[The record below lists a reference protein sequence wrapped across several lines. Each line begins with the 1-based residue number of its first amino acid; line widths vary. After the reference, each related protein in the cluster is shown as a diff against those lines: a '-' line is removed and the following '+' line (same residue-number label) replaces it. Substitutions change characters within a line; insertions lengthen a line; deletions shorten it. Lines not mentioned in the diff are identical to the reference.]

1 MRSRLMGLAVLAL
14 AAGTLAFAQQGTGQ
28 RVVVEKKVRGPEK
41 MDQLLNLTDEQ
52 ESKIEKLRGEM
63 QRTMVQ
69 NRSKI
74 QIARID
80 LRELMDADTPDR
92 GAIEKKL
99 KEISDLQVKQRMAMF
114 DHRADVEKLLTPDQK
129 KIWKEHRGEGRM
141 EARQRVMRRMGGRAG
156 FGPGCGPECGLGCG
170 PGPGAGMGQGIGME
184 SGPGFSWTEGSDEE
198 KDVLIFIDEDTE

>member
-14 AAGTLAFAQQGTGQ
+14 AASTLAFAQQGTGQ
-28 RVVVEKKVRGPEK
+28 RVMVEKKVRGPEK
-41 MDQLLNLTDEQ
+41 MEQMLNLTDEQ
-52 ESKIEKLRGEM
+52 EAKIEKLRGEM

-92 GAIEKKL
+92 GAIEKKF
-99 KEISDLQVKQRMAMF
+99 KEISDIQIKQRMAMF
-114 DHRADVEKLLTPDQK
+114 DHHADIEKLLTPDQK

-141 EARQRVMRRMGGRAG
+141 EGRQRVMRRMGGGAG
-156 FGPGCGPECGLGCG
+156 FGPGCGSGCGSGCGLGSG
-170 PGPGAGMGQGIGME
+170 PAMGQGF
-184 SGPGFSWTEGSDEE
+184 GPDFDQEMGAGAGEE
-198 KDVLIFIDEDTE
+198 KDVLIFINEDEE

>member
-14 AAGTLAFAQQGTGQ
+14 SASTLASAQQGTGQ
-28 RVVVEKKVRGPEK
+28 RVMVEKKVRGPEK
-41 MDQLLNLTDEQ
+41 MEQMLNLTDEQ
-52 ESKIEKLRGEM
+52 EAKIEKLRGEM

-92 GAIEKKL
+92 GAIEKKF
-99 KEISDLQVKQRMAMF
+99 KEISDIQIKQRMAMF
-114 DHRADVEKLLTPDQK
+114 DHHADIEKLLTPDQK

-141 EARQRVMRRMGGRAG
+141 EGRQRVMRRMGGRAG
-156 FGPGCGPECGLGCG
+156 FGSGCGPECGPGCG
-170 PGPGAGMGQGIGME
+170 LGSGAGIGQGLGME
-184 SGPGFSWTEGSDEE
+184 SGPGFSWTEGPDEE
-198 KDVLIFIDEDTE
+198 KDVLIFINEDEE

>member
-1 MRSRLMGLAVLAL
+1 MRSRLTGLAVLTL
-14 AAGTLAFAQQGTGQ
+14 AACTLAFAQQGAGQ
-28 RVVVEKKVRGPEK
+28 RVVVEKRVRGPEK

-52 ESKIEKLRGEM
+52 EAKVEKLRGEM
-63 QRTMVQ
+63 QRAMVQ
-69 NRSKI
+69 NRSRI

-114 DHRADVEKLLTPDQK
+114 DHHAEVEKLLTPDQK

-141 EARQRVMRRMGGRAG
+141 EGRQRVMRRMGGGAG
-156 FGPGCGPECGLGCG
+156 FGPGCGPGCG
-170 PGPGAGMGQGIGME
+170 MGSGAGIGQRFEMG
-184 SGPGFSWTEGSDEE
+184 SGPGFSWTEGPDEE
-198 KDVLIFIDEDTE
+198 KDVVIFINEDEE

>member
-14 AAGTLAFAQQGTGQ
+14 AGTLAFAQQGTGQ

-41 MDQLLNLTDEQ
+41 MDQMLNLTDEQ
-52 ESKIEKLRGEM
+52 EAKIEKLRGEM

-92 GAIEKKL
+92 GAIEKKF

-141 EARQRVMRRMGGRAG
+141 EGRQRVMRRMGGRAG

-170 PGPGAGMGQGIGME
+170 PGTGAGIGQGFGMG
-184 SGPGFSWTEGSDEE
+184 SGQGFSWTEGPDEE
-198 KDVLIFIDEDTE
+198 KDLLIFIDEDTE

>member
-41 MDQLLNLTDEQ
+41 MDQMLNLTDEQ
-52 ESKIEKLRGEM
+52 EAKIEKLRGEM

-170 PGPGAGMGQGIGME
+170 PGPGAGIGQGLGME
-184 SGPGFSWTEGSDEE
+184 SGPGFSWTEGPDEE